1 MYIKNYVKKE
11 KVNYSRGKII
21 KSSIKENR
29 CAKGKKGKYFHE
41 NFILKNILSLRKNK
55 MIGYQIIHDI
65 FIILKNFKIERR
77 VMFKTK
83 I

>member
-1 MYIKNYVKKE
+1 
-11 KVNYSRGKII
+11 
-21 KSSIKENR
+21 
-29 CAKGKKGKYFHE
+29 
-41 NFILKNILSLRKNK
+41 

>member
-21 KSSIKENR
+21 KNSIKENR

-41 NFILKNILSLRKNK
+41 NFILKNNPV
-55 MIGYQIIHDI
+55 
-65 FIILKNFKIERR
+65 FKE
-77 VMFKTK
+77 K
-83 I
+83 

>member
-29 CAKGKKGKYFHE
+29 CAKGKKEKYFHE
-41 NFILKNILSLRKNK
+41 NFILKNILSLRKNNK
-55 MIGYQIIHDI
+55 MIEYQIIHDI
-65 FIILKNFKIERR
+65 FTILKNFKIERR
-77 VMFKTK
+77 VY
-83 I
+83 IQN